1 MTTDIFAQMQQD
13 RAAGKAFALAT
24 LVETAGHTPR
34 HAGAKMIV
42 YPDGTIVETI
52 GGGNFERQVI
62 DDCLAL
68 INSGGGTL
76 LKSYLF
82 EESGPGSTHMVC
94 GGEGKVF
101 MEAFAKPETLVV
113 FGGGHVCR
121 ALVDVASG
129 LNFRIV
135 IVDNRPE
142 VLDWYHSPVQKIGT
156 DDTYLT
162 NWPTIDKDTY
172 VVIVTQ
178 GHKYDEQVLGQVIG
192 HDCAYIGMIGSKKKI
207 AHTFKALKDQGITK
221 EQLAKVHS
229 PIGLA
234 IGAEGPQ
241 EIAVA
246 IAAELI
252 GVRRKA
258 ME

>member
-1 MTTDIFAQMQQD
+1 MDFLDEINLS
-13 RAAGKAFALAT
+13 RKAGKAFALAT
-24 LVETAGHTPR
+24 LVETSGHTPR
-34 HAGAKMIV
+34 KAGAKMLV
-42 YPDGTIVETI
+42 YTDGSIAGTI

-68 INSGGGTL
+68 LNGAGGTL

-82 EESGPGSTHMVC
+82 EESGPGSTEMIC

-101 MEAFAKPETLVV
+101 MEAFAKPETLVI

-121 ALVDVASG
+121 ALVNVVTG

-135 IVDNRPE
+135 IVDNRE
-142 VLDWYHSPVQKIGT
+142 EILNQYQSSIQKI
-156 DDTYLT
+156 LT
-162 NWPTIDKDTY
+162 GEHYDGNWPTLDKDSY

-178 GHKYDEQVLGQVIG
+178 GHMYDEQVLGKVIK
-192 HDCAYIGMIGSKKKI
+192 HDCSYIGMIGSKKKI
-207 AHTFKALKDQGITK
+207 AHTFASLEKQGIAR

-229 PIGLA
+229 PIGLD

-241 EIAVA
+241 EIAIA

-252 GVRRKA
+252 AVRRKVL
-258 ME
+258 E